1 MNAVLIIGRVLFAL
15 ICLNAGINHF
25 THGKAMVGYAQF
37 KKVPAAAI
45 AVPLSGLLLFL
56 GAISVILGI
65 VADLGALVLAI
76 LLLVMAVM
84 MHNFWKADE
93 ASKQSETISFFKNVS
108 MAGAALVIFAA
119 LAGAEKGARVLGPMV
134 TNSLFHK

>member
-45 AVPLSGLLLFL
+45 AVPLSGLILAL
-56 GAISVILGI
+56 GAISVIFGI
-65 VADLGALVLAI
+65 VADLGALALAI
-76 LLLVMAVM
+76 LLLVMAVT
-84 MHNFWKADE
+84 MHDFWKADE

-108 MAGAALVIFAA
+108 MAGAALIIFAA
-119 LAGAEKGARVLGPMV
+119 LAGADKGARVLGPMV